1 GEAPLAADLLQLE
14 RVDAAL
20 VAGLAAHGHR
30 RRRAAHRHP
39 LHGHL
44 EGVRVAERVLHRLG
58 AVLAGRPLDPL
69 HRAGGQQVAA
79 DLLALAAACRLL
91 EVGDPLGDHASLA
104 AQRVGDVDRLHLRA
118 GGEGERG
125 GGQGEQRE
133 ADHRPDR
140 LAARLA
146 WAPMTPSPSR
156 TPNASPV
163 PRGRHAPPLE
173 IRLSVQ
179 RRRLFEA
186 AAAVFARKGY
196 AASTAEAISREAGMS
211 KATFYEHFA
220 NKEECIIALFDEAA
234 TEVMR
239 QMSQATSLSKADT
252 YEEYV
257 SLSVRAFLETIA

>member
-1 GEAPLAADLLQLE
+1 
-14 RVDAAL
+14 
-20 VAGLAAHGHR
+20 
-30 RRRAAHRHP
+30 
-39 LHGHL
+39 
-44 EGVRVAERVLHRLG
+44 
-58 AVLAGRPLDPL
+58 
-69 HRAGGQQVAA
+69 
-79 DLLALAAACRLL
+79 
-91 EVGDPLGDHASLA
+91 
-104 AQRVGDVDRLHLRA
+104 
-118 GGEGERG
+118 
-125 GGQGEQRE
+125 
-133 ADHRPDR
+133 
-140 LAARLA
+140 
-146 WAPMTPSPSR
+146 MTPSPSR

-257 SLSVRAFLETIA
+257 SLSVRAFLETIAAWPATAQTLLVEIIGAGPRAARRRDAILDAFADGLLRDNRRAAPRFGAPTFASREEAFACIGGIVELASRQLRTGTPEDIRELEPVMTRLILGMLSYER